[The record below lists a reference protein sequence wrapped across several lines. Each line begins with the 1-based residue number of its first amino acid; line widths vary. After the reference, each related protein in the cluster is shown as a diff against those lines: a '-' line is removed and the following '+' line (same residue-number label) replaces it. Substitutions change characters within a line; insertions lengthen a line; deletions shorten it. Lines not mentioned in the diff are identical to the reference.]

1 VRTTQNGGQQQKFT
15 SAKLFKRLDFS
26 GCPTLFGHYEFFF
39 SNLLK
44 VPELIGQHK
53 IFKDAQNY

>member
-26 GCPTLFGHYEFFF
+26 GAQHCLGIMNFFF
-39 SNLLK
+39 Q
-44 VPELIGQHK
+44 PFEG
-53 IFKDAQNY
+53 A